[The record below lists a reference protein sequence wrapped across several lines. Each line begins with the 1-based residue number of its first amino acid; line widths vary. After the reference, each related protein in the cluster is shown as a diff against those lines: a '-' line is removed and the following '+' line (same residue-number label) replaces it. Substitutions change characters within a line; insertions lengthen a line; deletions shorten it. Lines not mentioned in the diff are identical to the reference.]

1 VFVRI
6 ATGLEWLAHGF
17 NPTRTPVESFIKR
30 SNVARAVAVDT
41 LPMMPILVE
50 MSISKANLDLV
61 QGDDYVATVTVTNAN
76 GTPADI
82 SGYTAKAQIRQD
94 VADEARR
101 VDVEIATAVASPNV
115 TLTIPHA
122 ITQTL
127 TAASYVWDLQL
138 TSAGGQ
144 ITTILAG
151 TVVVTREVTRAAV

>member
-1 VFVRI
+1 M
-6 ATGLEWLAHGF
+6 T
-17 NPTRTPVESFIKR
+17 
-30 SNVARAVAVDT
+30 
-41 LPMMPILVE
+41 
-50 MSISKANLDLV
+50 MSVSKANLDVV
-61 QGDDYVATVTVTNAN
+61 QGDDYVATVSVTNAD
-76 GTPADI
+76 GSPADI

-101 VDVEIATAVASPNV
+101 VDVEITTAVASPNV

-122 ITQTL
+122 TTQTL

-151 TVVVTREVTRAAV
+151 TVIVTREVTRAAV